1 MIFTQPIL
9 KIQSVPTVQQA
20 ELRSIQFYDFFFIN
34 SILQLLV
41 CYYILKIKFVK
52 LFYKNILDTLNSLQ
66 IILCTFFLY
75 VGVSF

>member
-41 CYYILKIKFVK
+41 CYYILKI
-52 LFYKNILDTLNSLQ
+52 LLNYF
-66 IILCTFFLY
+66 IKIFWIP
-75 VGVSF
+75 